1 MSLLDPDALREAYE
15 DWKVRIGQMHDHAN
29 PQRNETADLHH
40 PAKPRSRWRVGLLT
54 TAGAHV
60 DGQEPFDI
68 TSPHGDASLREIP
81 DDVAMSDIRFS
92 HGHYDTTRAE
102 DDPNVVLPIEPLR
115 ALVDD
120 GDIGSASPVHVGM
133 MGWNPDPT
141 DVIRSGAPA
150 VVDMFASHDVD
161 VVVMSPG

>member
-1 MSLLDPDALREAYE
+1 MLDPDRLRQDYE
-15 DWKVRIGQMHDHAN
+15 DWKVRISQMHEHAH
-29 PQRNETADLHH
+29 PRRNETADLHR
-40 PAKPRSRWRVGLLT
+40 PSTPRAQWRVGLFT

-60 DGQEPFDI
+60 AGQEPFDI

-81 DDVAMSDIRFS
+81 DDVAMEDIRFAHS
-92 HGHYDTTRAE
+92 HYDTTRAE

-115 ALVDD
+115 ALVEA
-120 GDIGSASPVHVGM
+120 GDVGSASPVHVGM

-141 DVIRSGAPA
+141 ELIASGTAA
-150 VVDMFASHDVD
+150 VVDVFASHDVD